1 MLYRP
6 VDHQQYTVVFEG
18 TMSEQPVIQ
27 NTVFII
33 RKFLRGNITIIGE
46 LEDPYNSRYI
56 TRMRLKK
63 HRRVTSRHNRTPSL
77 SNDNVNPECIQTHI

>member
-6 VDHQQYTVVFEG
+6 VDHQEYTVVFEG
-18 TMSEQPVIQ
+18 TMSEQPVFQ

-33 RKFLRGNITIIGE
+33 IRKSLRGNITIISE

-63 HRRVTSRHNRTPSL
+63 QKSNVTP
-77 SNDNVNPECIQTHI
+77 